1 MKKPLVPLVATLVV
15 VGLGVWYYLV
25 QSRVAPSP
33 PTVSI
38 PLPSAPSAAPIPVPA
53 PASVPPASRYPVP
66 SSSAAA
72 ASAALPSLG
81 ASDSAL
87 RAALSGLIGADAV
100 KAFLA
105 PDDLIRRIVV
115 TVDNLPR
122 SKIPYGRLPVDA
134 APGNFLVQGGGGH
147 ASLDARN
154 YARYTPMVAVIGKL
168 DMQALADVYFHFY
181 PLFQSA
187 YQDLGYPNGYFNDRL
202 IKVIDLLLA
211 TPQPRGQIEL
221 VQPKVL
227 YHFADPRLDAL
238 AAGQKLLIRMG
249 PANEAILKAKLSE
262 LRAALTAAPVG
273 H

>member
-1 MKKPLVPLVATLVV
+1 MKKPLVPLLATLVV

-53 PASVPPASRYPVP
+53 PASVPPASRYPAP
-66 SSSAAA
+66 SSS
-72 ASAALPSLG
+72 ASAALPSL
-81 ASDSAL
+81 ATSDSAL
-87 RAALSGLIGADAV
+87 RAALSGLIGADTV

-134 APGNFLVQGGGGH
+134 ASGNFLVQGGDGH

-168 DMQALADVYFHFY
+168 DMQALVDVYFHFY

-211 TPQPRGQIEL
+211 TPQPRGPIEL
-221 VQPKVL
+221 VQPKIQ

-238 AAGQKLLIRMG
+238 PAGQKLLIRMG

-262 LRAALTAAPVG
+262 LRSALTAAPMG